1 MKASSASTSARRFLS
16 ALTLI
21 SSKIPAVELPH
32 RRLSLKSR
40 LAWTLT
46 ILTLY
51 FFLSNI
57 PLFGLSPLAMELFS
71 RWRAIFA
78 GKIFS
83 LTALGITPILSAS
96 ILTQILAG
104 RKVLKLDLSEPEE
117 QALYLN
123 IQKFLV
129 VIFAALVSLTYVVVF
144 YQPDPALSS
153 EFGTLTVLLLLFS
166 EVFAGG
172 MLIYFMDSVVSRWGI
187 GSGVGLFILADVSQ
201 AMFAGLVNP
210 EMEVGYGGNL
220 WAIGVIPRLIQIIF
234 MPESIGLTGGV
245 YEKLTIDFLFASGII
260 ALIATIA
267 VFFAIIYVESMR
279 LSVKVPGF
287 RRRKRLLVP
296 VKFVY
301 FTYIFFIP
309 LMFAL
314 DILHIIQAIGKML
327 YARGITILGTY
338 DRWGNAESG
347 IMYFLQPIYSP
358 YDWIPALMAT
368 PHEPWEIALR
378 ILISTSMLI
387 VATILSAFLWI
398 KLTEGLEEK
407 DIMRMVRSLSL
418 PIRKDFQIKAIKR
431 QIDRQTSRI
440 LVLECVI
447 FCILSEILNMFG
459 SLGNVSVYLLLA
471 VSIAYGFY
479 EEWMFWAFSER

>member
-1 MKASSASTSARRFLS
+1 M
-16 ALTLI
+16 
-21 SSKIPAVELPH
+21 
-32 RRLSLKSR
+32 
-40 LAWTLT
+40 
-46 ILTLY
+46 
-51 FFLSNI
+51 
-57 PLFGLSPLAMELFS
+57 
-71 RWRAIFA
+71 
-78 GKIFS
+78 
-83 LTALGITPILSAS
+83 
-96 ILTQILAG
+96 
-104 RKVLKLDLSEPEE
+104 
-117 QALYLN
+117 
-123 IQKFLV
+123 
-129 VIFAALVSLTYVVVF
+129 
-144 YQPDPALSS
+144 
-153 EFGTLTVLLLLFS
+153 
-166 EVFAGG
+166 
-172 MLIYFMDSVVSRWGI
+172 
-187 GSGVGLFILADVSQ
+187 
-201 AMFAGLVNP
+201 
-210 EMEVGYGGNL
+210 GYGGYH
-220 WAIGVIPRLIQIIF
+220 WAIGVIPRLFQIFF
-234 MPESIGLTGGV
+234 MSESIGLTRG
-245 YEKLTIDFLFASGII
+245 EMLTIDFLFASGII

-279 LSVKVPGF
+279 FSVRVPGF
-287 RRRKRLLVP
+287 RRRKRLLIP

-314 DILHIIQAIGKML
+314 DILYIIQTIGKVF

-338 DRWGNAESG
+338 DEWGNAESG

-358 YDWIPALMAT
+358 HDWIPALMET

-431 QIDRQTSRI
+431 QIDRRISRI

-447 FCILSEILNMFG
+447 FCILYEILNMFG
-459 SLGNVSVYLLLA
+459 SLGNVSVNLLLA

>member
-1 MKASSASTSARRFLS
+1 MKASNASTPARRFLGV
-16 ALTLI
+16 LTLT
-21 SSKIPAVELPH
+21 SSKIPAVELPYW
-32 RRLSLKSR
+32 RLSLKSR

-123 IQKFLV
+123 MQKFLV

-338 DRWGNAESG
+338 DEWVMQNQASCISFSRYTVRMTGFPLSWQRLTNSG
-347 IMYFLQPIYSP
+347 KSHYASALTSSSWSFSALSSP
-358 YDWIPALMAT
+358 FSGLT
-368 PHEPWEIALR
+368 PLEWAQRMSQSKYTAQVSRFPDSEGRLR
-378 ILISTSMLI
+378 R
-387 VATILSAFLWI
+387 LSVCLR
-398 KLTEGLEEK
+398 TTY
-407 DIMRMVRSLSL
+407 
-418 PIRKDFQIKAIKR
+418 RK
-431 QIDRQTSRI
+431 SP
-440 LVLECVI
+440 
-447 FCILSEILNMFG
+447 
-459 SLGNVSVYLLLA
+459 
-471 VSIAYGFY
+471 
-479 EEWMFWAFSER
+479 